1 MTSPRKG
8 RGLPNLAQ
16 RHFSPPDKMHRMKL
30 HPACTIFP
38 KLNDDELRELA
49 EDIKANGL
57 QNPIVLFDGKIL
69 DGRNRFA
76 ACKLAGVKPRFV
88 KWEGTGSP
96 VAWVI
101 SQNLVRRHLTA
112 SQRAIVA
119 LDILPM
125 LEKEA
130 KERQR
135 LSNGRGKKVA
145 HPGANL
151 NGKASEIA
159 ARITKASSRYIET
172 AKAIGTKAPELLDR
186 IRTGELGL
194 SDAKWVAELPAKDRT
209 SLLAE
214 ANGHG
219 LDDDIIRQWRS
230 KQKPKKPVQRRMDA
244 DARLAATTLIY
255 GDCRDKLKEI
265 ASKSVDAIIT
275 DPIYPEIDRDYGR
288 ISEAEWHDLMHDVV
302 LQAKRILKPTGSAV
316 FILQPNYQKVGKMR
330 LWLWE
335 FLLWAA
341 KEWNLIQDVY
351 WWATDT
357 LPASG
362 TNRHQGLMRQS
373 VKTCIWLG
381 TSDCYRNQDAVLWE
395 PCDRHSARKWQD
407 RALRHRPSGHSVR
420 DGRTAQTSALRG
432 GSVPFNLLPFANSNT
447 SGTGDHPASTPY
459 DLAAW
464 WCKYIL
470 PSKGVLLDCFCG
482 SAGILT
488 AGLDHGASKV
498 IGIEKEK
505 KYLVTARKR
514 LVNSV

>member
-1 MTSPRKG
+1 
-8 RGLPNLAQ
+8 
-16 RHFSPPDKMHRMKL
+16 MKL

-38 KLNDDELRELA
+38 KLNDTELRELA
-49 EDIKANGL
+49 DDITANGL
-57 QNPIVLFDGKIL
+57 QNPIVILDDKIL

-88 KWEGTGSP
+88 KWEGSGSP
-96 VAWVI
+96 IAWVI

-112 SQRAIVA
+112 SQRAVVA

-135 LSNGRGKKVA
+135 ISNGRGKKVA
-145 HPGANL
+145 HSGANE

-159 ARITKASSRYIET
+159 ARITKASSRYIES
-172 AKAIGTKAPELLDR
+172 AKSIGAKAPELLDR
-186 IRTGELGL
+186 IRSGDLGL
-194 SDAKWVAELPAKDRT
+194 TDAKWVAELPVKDRT

-230 KQKPKKPVQRRMDA
+230 KQKEKKPVQRRMDA
-244 DARLAATTLIY
+244 EARLTATTLIH
-255 GDCRDKLKEI
+255 GDCRKKLKDI

-288 ISEAEWHDLMHDVV
+288 ISEAEWHEMMHDVV
-302 LQAKRILKPTGSAV
+302 HQARRVLKPTGSAV
-316 FILQPNYQKVGKMR
+316 FILQPNYQKVGQMR

-341 KEWNLIQDVY
+341 KEWNLVQDVY

-362 TNRHQGLMRQS
+362 TNRHQGLLRQS
-373 VKTCIWLG
+373 VKMCIWLG
-381 TSDCYRNQDAVLWE
+381 PADCYRNQEAVLWE

-407 RALRHRPSGHSVR
+407 RALRQRPSGHSVR

-432 GSVPFNLLPFANSNT
+432 GSVPFNLLPIANSNT

-464 WCKYIL
+464 WCKYIV
-470 PSKGVLLDCFCG
+470 PPKGVLLDCFCG
-482 SAGILT
+482 SAGILA

-505 KYLVTARKR
+505 KYLATAKKR
-514 LVNSV
+514 ILNSV